1 MEIKA
6 KRDPAENAALGVIR
20 HNRAPPLRDGKHNQ
34 EEDGTMNTRH
44 LTAGLA
50 TAVAALGIAWG
61 GQAAADYSE
70 YREFFEPLPA
80 IPPLPADNAMT
91 PERIEL
97 GKMLFFEPRISSSG
111 VISCATCHNPALGYT
126 DRVPRAV
133 GHDGQVGER
142 NTPTVL
148 NSGFFEAQF
157 WDGRAATLEEQAL
170 GPIEAEVEMAMPIA
184 EAMERLKEFD
194 IYQERFAEAFPD
206 DDDPVRDVNV
216 ALSLAAFQRTL
227 NTPNAPLD
235 RWLAGD
241 ESAMTEQQKRGM
253 AAFVDRGCLAC
264 HSGPAL
270 TDSQFHQ
277 IQVPGST
284 DLGRYLVT
292 GEEWDRHAFK
302 TPTLRNVAVT
312 YPYFNNGEVA
322 DLGEAIRIMA
332 MEMLGVELDD
342 EETADIEAFMHA
354 LTGDQ
359 PEFPVPALP

>member
-1 MEIKA
+1 MARSATFIGGA
-6 KRDPAENAALGVIR
+6 MAAL
-20 HNRAPPLRDGKHNQ
+20 ALALP
-34 EEDGTMNTRH
+34 GT
-44 LTAGLA
+44 
-50 TAVAALGIAWG
+50 
-61 GQAAADYSE
+61 AAADYSE
-70 YREFFEPLPA
+70 YRDFFAPLPA
-80 IPPLPADNAMT
+80 VPPLPADNSMT
-91 PERIEL
+91 PEKIEL

-126 DRVPRAV
+126 DRIPRAV

-148 NSGFFEAQF
+148 NSGFFGAQF
-157 WDGRAATLEEQAL
+157 WDGRAGTLEEQAL
-170 GPIEAEVEMAMPIA
+170 GPIEAEVEMAMPIG
-184 EAMERLKEFD
+184 EAIARIAGFD
-194 IYQERFAEAFPD
+194 TYRDHFADAFPD
-206 DDDPVRDVNV
+206 DADPIRAENV

-241 ESAMTEQQKRGM
+241 EGAMTEAQKRGM

-264 HSGPAL
+264 HAGPAL
-270 TDSQFHQ
+270 TDSQFHV

-284 DLGRYLVT
+284 DLGRFLVT
-292 GEEWDRHAFK
+292 GEEQDRHAFK

-322 DLGEAIRIMA
+322 DLDEAIRVMA
-332 MEMLGVELDD
+332 REMLGIELDD
-342 EETADIEAFMHA
+342 DETADIEAFMHA

-359 PEFPVPALP
+359 PEFLVPALP